1 MILVGRYM
9 SPFVRRVAI
18 TLHTLGL
25 PFEHRSLSTLQD
37 GDAIRQFNPMG
48 KVPVLVLDSGEKL
61 IESAAIIDAVL
72 EMVPSQTLLPAHGAA
87 RRQVL
92 QNCGWM
98 TSALEKAIQAMYE
111 PMKRPAEKVHE
122 PYLVTLREQACAGL
136 DMLEKAAA
144 RGELSAGE
152 PKNLADITAAVGLRF
167 LLRTMAKDVT
177 AERYPLLGA
186 LSERS
191 EKTAAFQACQP
202 EG

>member
-72 EMVPSQTLLPAHGAA
+72 EMVPSQTLLPAHGAG

-122 PYLVTLREQACAGL
+122 PYLVTLREQACTGL

-167 LLRTMAKDVT
+167 LLRTMGKDVT
-177 AERYPLLGA
+177 AERYHLLGA

>member
-9 SPFVRRVAI
+9 SPFVRRVGV
-18 TLHTLGL
+18 TMHTLGL

-37 GDAIRQFNPMG
+37 AEAIRQYNPMG
-48 KVPVLVLDSGEKL
+48 KVPILVLDNGEKL
-61 IESAAIIDAVL
+61 IESAAIIDALL
-72 EMVPSQTLLPAHGAA
+72 EMVPNQTLLPAQGAA

-111 PMKRPAEKVHE
+111 PIKRPAEKIHE
-122 PYLVTLREQACAGL
+122 PYLASLREQACAGL

-144 RGELSAGE
+144 RGELSAGA
-152 PKNLADITAAVGLRF
+152 PAHLADITTAVGWRF
-167 LLRTMAKDVT
+167 LQRPMASDVT
-177 AERYPLLGA
+177 SERYPLLAA
-186 LSERS
+186 LSARCEQ
-191 EKTAAFQACQP
+191 TPAFQACRP

>member
-9 SPFVRRVAI
+9 SPFVRRVGV
-18 TLHTLGL
+18 TMHTLGL

-37 GDAIRQFNPMG
+37 TEAIRQYNPMG
-48 KVPVLVLDSGEKL
+48 KVPILVLDSGEKL
-61 IESAAIIDAVL
+61 IESAAIIDALL
-72 EMVPSQTLLPAHGAA
+72 EMVPGQTLLPKQGAA

-111 PMKRPAEKVHE
+111 PIKRPAEKIHE
-122 PYLVTLREQACAGL
+122 PYLASLREQACAGL

-144 RGELSAGE
+144 RGELSAGA
-152 PKNLADITAAVGLRF
+152 PAHLADITAAVGWRF
-167 LLRTMAKDVT
+167 LQRPMASDVT
-177 AERYPLLGA
+177 TERYPLLAA
-186 LSERS
+186 LSGRCEQ
-191 EKTAAFQACQP
+191 TPAFQACQP

>member
-9 SPFVRRVAI
+9 SPFVRRVGI
-18 TLHTLGL
+18 TLSMLGL

-37 GDAIRQFNPMG
+37 ADAIRQYNPMG
-48 KVPVLVLDSGEKL
+48 KVPILVLDSGEKL
-61 IESAAIIDAVL
+61 IESAAIIDAAL
-72 EMVPSQTLLPAHGAA
+72 EMVPTQTLLPAQGPA

-92 QNCGWM
+92 QNCGWK

-111 PMKRPAEKVHE
+111 PMKRPPEKVHE
-122 PYLVTLREQACAGL
+122 PYLVGLRAQACAGL

-152 PKNLADITAAVGLRF
+152 PKNLADITAAVGWRF
-167 LLRTMAKDVT
+167 LLRPMAKDVT
-177 AERYPLLGA
+177 PERYPLLAA

-191 EKTAAFQACQP
+191 EKTPAFQACQP